1 MKHRNKL
8 QTAVIAVIITTLGM
22 LSGCGATT
30 KAKTEDK
37 SMMMNQQ
44 MEQSVQRAEQAAVRS
59 EAAAARAEQ
68 AADRA
73 EQAADRATK
82 ISEKAEKIFTKKMKK

>member
-1 MKHRNKL
+1 MNHRNKM
-8 QTAVIAVIITTLGM
+8 QTAVIAVMITAFGL
-22 LSGCGATT
+22 LSGCGT

-44 MEQSVQRAEQAAVRS
+44 MEKSVQRAEQAAVRS

-73 EQAADRATK
+73 EQAVDRATK
-82 ISEKAEKIFTKKMKK
+82 IAEKAEKIFTKKMKK

>member
-1 MKHRNKL
+1 MNGRKTL
-8 QTAVIAVIITTLGM
+8 QGAIIAVMITTLGL

-30 KAKTEDK
+30 KAKSEDK

-44 MEQSVQRAEQAAVRS
+44 MEKSIQRAEQAAVRA
-59 EAAAARAEQ
+59 EAAAAKAEQ
-68 AADRA
+68 AADRS

-82 ISEKAEKIFTKKMKK
+82 IAEKAEKIFLKKMKK

>member
-1 MKHRNKL
+1 MNHGNKL
-8 QTAVIAVIITTLGM
+8 KTAVIAVMITTFGM
-22 LSGCGATT
+22 LGGCGT

-44 MEQSVQRAEQAAVRS
+44 MEKSVQRAEQAAVRS
-59 EAAAARAEQ
+59 EAAAAKAEQ

-73 EQAADRATK
+73 EQAADRAMK
-82 ISEKAEKIFTKKMKK
+82 IAEKAEKIFTKKMKK

>member
-1 MKHRNKL
+1 MKPRNKL
-8 QTAVIAVIITTLGM
+8 QTAVIAVMIATFGLLG
-22 LSGCGATT
+22 GCGT

-44 MEQSVQRAEQAAVRS
+44 MEKSVQRAEQAAVRS
-59 EAAAARAEQ
+59 EAAAVKAEQ

-73 EQAADRATK
+73 EQAADRAIK
-82 ISEKAEKIFTKKMKK
+82 LAEKAEKIFTKKMKK